1 MKKYTKPYLLV
12 ESFQLDTAIASCTSD
27 GGMALGKYL
36 SNCVLTEGEFAGLNI
51 FAEGCEKEGLVN
63 VTNPNDPNDTVCY
76 QGPLGTTTFLAS

>member
-36 SNCVLTEGEFAGLNI
+36 SNCTLEEEMPGIGYFGPACVYDAR
-51 FAEGCEKEGLVN
+51 
-63 VTNPNDPNDTVCY
+63 NPNDPNDTICY
-76 QGPLGTTTFLAS
+76 HGPLGDTTFLAS